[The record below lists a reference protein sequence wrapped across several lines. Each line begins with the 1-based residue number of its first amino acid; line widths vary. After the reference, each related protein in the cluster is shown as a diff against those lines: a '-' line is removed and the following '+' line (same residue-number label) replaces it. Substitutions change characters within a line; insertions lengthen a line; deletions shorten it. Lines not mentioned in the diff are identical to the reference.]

1 MELQRHRPL
10 RVNTLLMVTMELR
23 LSTATVATTAMLEL
37 LDLTSKLVQPASI
50 TLLELQVALASHVLV
65 AATVTKLNKLLVK
78 QDFIA
83 ISQRLLLPTVFM
95 NHVQLELMQMLPEQP
110 AKLIASHAQV
120 EKLAHNKLQQQRHTV
135 VRLVTSA
142 GPVQRALNQQEW

>member
-1 MELQRHRPL
+1 
-10 RVNTLLMVTMELR
+10 MVTLALR

-110 AKLIASHAQV
+110 AKL
-120 EKLAHNKLQQQRHTV
+120 LQAMRRWKSLPTTSCSSSDIQLCAWLLLLGRFNEHLTSKNGEPI
-135 VRLVTSA
+135 VRPT
-142 GPVQRALNQQEW
+142 